1 MAMIHPFRALRA
13 VPAAAASVAA
23 VPYDVVSTDEARAL
37 ATGNALSFLRVSLA
51 DVDLPPGANPYA
63 DEVYTAAA
71 ENLGTLIKSAPM
83 VREEQPSLY
92 FYRLRIGGH
101 GQVGLAAC
109 YSLDEYD
116 RGLIKKHERTRPDKE
131 DDRTRHILAVGA
143 QTGTSFLLY
152 RASAEVDALAR
163 RASATDPLFD
173 FEAADTVRHTI
184 WRVPAE
190 DLKAVVDAFA
200 ELPALYIADG
210 HHRIAAA
217 ARARDRLRSRG
228 SPVTSGHAE
237 YETFL
242 GVAFPGAQVQILPY
256 NRTVK
261 DLVGLSSERFLSEV
275 TARLRVREGGV
286 AALRKGAVGMY
297 LAGTW
302 YQLDLTGAARQ
313 VASPRNMASKLDV
326 SVLQDHL
333 LDPVLK
339 IADVRTDN
347 RIMFVGGSLGMNE
360 LERLVDTGEAAV
372 AFAMSPVTVEE
383 LMAIADA
390 GDTLPPKST
399 WFEPKLRDGLLVHTI

>member
-1 MAMIHPFRALRA
+1 MAVIRPFRALRP
-13 VPAAAASVAA
+13 VPAAAARVAA

-37 ATGNALSFLRVSLA
+37 ATDNVLSFLRVSRA
-51 DVDLPPGANPYA
+51 DVDLPPGANLYA

-71 ENLGTLIKSAPM
+71 ENLGTLVKSAPM

-109 YSLDEYD
+109 YSLNEYD

-143 QTGTSFLLY
+143 QTGMSFLLY

-163 RASATDPLFD
+163 RASAADPLFD

-228 SPVTSGHAE
+228 SSVTSGHAE
-237 YETFL
+237 YEMFL
-242 GVAFPGAQVQILPY
+242 GVAFPGDQAQILPY
-256 NRTVK
+256 NRTVE
-261 DLVGLSSERFLSEV
+261 DLAGLSSERFLSEV
-275 TARLRVREGGV
+275 TARFRVREGGG
-286 AALRKGAVGMY
+286 AALCKGAVGMY
-297 LAGTW
+297 LAGRW
-302 YQLDLTGAARQ
+302 YLLDLTGAARR
-313 VASPRNMASKLDV
+313 VASSRNMVSMLDV

-333 LDPVLK
+333 FDPVLK

-347 RIMFVGGSLGMNE
+347 RIVFVGGSRGMNE